1 MAGRSPA
8 PASLCGLYAFSLPF
22 IWKLYAPWRDCADL
36 STSRLDMFDIF
47 YLALG
52 VGFFLLTLG
61 LMRMLGRVS

>member
-1 MAGRSPA
+1 
-8 PASLCGLYAFSLPF
+8 
-22 IWKLYAPWRDCADL
+22 
-36 STSRLDMFDIF
+36 MFDIF